1 MNIFKRILIYNKK
14 IFLYIKEQNMNY
26 TFFIF
31 VISIINILIIHFTIK
46 IYISSIK
53 QDLELNKF
61 IEVPVVQVV
70 PEELIKVKAQVS
82 GEFDDFLK
90 RNNKNIINVETEIET
105 ENNDDKTF
113 ESLQNDLLN
122 YVNQSQKINEKFNNL
137 ENNEEIKANN
147 HYSVETDI
155 NNYYKLNK
163 NDENTHFIN
172 KEGFNKK
179 EKIERVNNK
188 EKNNKDSTLFFGTVT
203 AFDNSFGNYR
213 GSLIQTEN
221 LWKMDLK

>member
-61 IEVPVVQVV
+61 IEVPVVPVV
-70 PEELIKVKAQVS
+70 PEELIKVEAEVQ
-82 GEFDDFLK
+82 GEFDGFLK
-90 RNNKNIINVETEIET
+90 RNKNIINVETEIET

-147 HYSVETDI
+147 HYSVETDL
-155 NNYYKLNK
+155 NNYYQLNK

-172 KEGFNKK
+172 KEGLNKK
-179 EKIERVNNK
+179 EKIETVNNK
-188 EKNNKDSTLFFGTVT
+188 EKKNEDSTLVFGTVS
-203 AFDNSFGNYR
+203 AFDHSSRNY
-213 GSLIQTEN
+213 SPL
-221 LWKMDLK
+221 